1 MDTFMIVDW
10 ANNIMF
16 DAVEFETEDDAFDF
30 LIEHVTNEEDLED
43 IYVVTKEE
51 AEADKIY
58 SLGE

>member
-1 MDTFMIVDW
+1 MNTFMIVDW

-16 DAVEFETEDDAFDF
+16 DDMEFVTEDDAFDF

-51 AEADKIY
+51 AYEDKLYEDLI
-58 SLGE
+58 